1 MTQSNTSK
9 NNESLKNKINK
20 NNIPVNRGVE
30 LILSGGKKKRKPFH
44 ILFNKIVCFF
54 NTEIDIYFEF
64 SLLVKRKNNSK
75 GGNKWP

>member
-1 MTQSNTSK
+1 MLTQSNTSK

-30 LILSGGKKKRKPFH
+30 LILNGGKKKRKPFH
-44 ILFNKIVCFF
+44 IIFDNVVCFF

-64 SLLVKRKNNSK
+64 SLNLRKK
-75 GGNKWP
+75 K

>member
-1 MTQSNTSK
+1 VLTQSNTSK

-30 LILSGGKKKRKPFH
+30 LILSGGKRKRKPLH
-44 ILFNKIVCFF
+44 ILLNKVVCFF

-64 SLLVKRKNNSK
+64 SLSVKRKK
-75 GGNKWP
+75 

>member
-1 MTQSNTSK
+1 MLTQSNTSK

-64 SLLVKRKNNSK
+64 SLLVKRKK
-75 GGNKWP
+75 

>member
-30 LILSGGKKKRKPFH
+30 LILNGGKKKRKPFH
-44 ILFNKIVCFF
+44 IIFDNVVCFF

-64 SLLVKRKNNSK
+64 SLNLRKKN
-75 GGNKWP
+75 

>member
-9 NNESLKNKINK
+9 NKKLLKNNINK

-30 LILSGGKKKRKPFH
+30 LILNGGKKKRKPFH
-44 ILFNKIVCFF
+44 IIFDNVVCFF

-64 SLLVKRKNNSK
+64 SLNLRKK
-75 GGNKWP
+75 K

>member
-1 MTQSNTSK
+1 VLTQSNTSK
-9 NNESLKNKINK
+9 NNKSLKNKINK

-64 SLLVKRKNNSK
+64 SLLVKRKK
-75 GGNKWP
+75 

>member
-9 NNESLKNKINK
+9 NNKSLKNKINK

-44 ILFNKIVCFF
+44 ILLNKVVCFF

-64 SLLVKRKNNSK
+64 SLNLRKKNNFK
-75 GGNKWP
+75 GGNK

>member
-1 MTQSNTSK
+1 VLTQSNTSK

-64 SLLVKRKNNSK
+64 SLLVKRKK
-75 GGNKWP
+75 

>member
-9 NNESLKNKINK
+9 NKKLLKNKINK

-44 ILFNKIVCFF
+44 IIFDNVVCFF
-54 NTEIDIYFEF
+54 NAEIDIYFEF
-64 SLLVKRKNNSK
+64 SLNLWKKK
-75 GGNKWP
+75 